1 MDIVIMAG
9 GKGTRIASVASDI
22 PKPLIPVE
30 GVPVLHRVI
39 DCAVRQGFTDITLV
53 TGHLGAMIEESCGD
67 GSRLGCR
74 IKYFRETEPL
84 GTAGAL
90 YHLYD
95 SLSDDFYLLNADA
108 VMDIDLARMRDFH
121 FAHGGAATV
130 LVHPNSHPF
139 DSSLLA
145 VGKDF
150 LAKKWYKKGELR
162 SSYRNRVNAGVH
174 ILRKAEI
181 KRFLDGSKRDLDRD
195 ILTPLVEEKRV
206 YAYESPEY
214 IKDMGTPGR
223 YAEVCA
229 DVRSGKVSARNLSS
243 KQKAVFLDRDGTL
256 NVYKG
261 FVTSPDMIEL
271 IPGVAEAVKMIN
283 RSDMLAIMISN
294 QPVVARGDCTFE
306 QLDEINER
314 LEALLGD
321 EGAYLDDIFC
331 CPHHPD
337 KGFEGERPELKFDCD
352 CRKPKPGLILQAAEK
367 YNIDISRSVMVGD
380 SLNDLLCGKNA
391 GCRKTVFLGNELPDG
406 APEGADVCDNL
417 CSFVQKLFCDK
428 Q

>member
-1 MDIVIMAG
+1 MNIVIMAG

-53 TGHLGAMIEESCGD
+53 TGHLGEMIEESCGD
-67 GSRLGCR
+67 GSRLGCS

-108 VMDIDLARMRDFH
+108 VMDIDLSRMRDFH

-150 LAKKWYKKGELR
+150 LAEKWYKKGELR

-195 ILTPLVEEKRV
+195 ILTPLVNERRV

-243 KQKAVFLDRDGTL
+243 KQRAVFLDRDGTL

-306 QLDEINER
+306 QLDEINGR

-337 KGFEGERPELKFDCD
+337 KGFDGERPELKFDCD
-352 CRKPKPGLILQAAEK
+352 CRKPKPGLILQAAGK

-380 SLNDLLCGKNA
+380 RLNDLLCGKNA
-391 GCRKTVFLGNELPDG
+391 GCAKTVFLGSELPDG
-406 APEGADVCDNL
+406 APEGAERYDSL
-417 CSFVQKLFCDK
+417 LSFTQNNFGN
-428 Q
+428 